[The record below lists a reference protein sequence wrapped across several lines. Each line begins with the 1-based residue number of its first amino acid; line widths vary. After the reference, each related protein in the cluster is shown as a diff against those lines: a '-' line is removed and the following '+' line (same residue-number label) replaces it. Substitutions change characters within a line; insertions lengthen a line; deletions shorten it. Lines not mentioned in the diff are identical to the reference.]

1 MLTTLWLFCGLR
13 LLVCSLYKECGLV
26 AVVWTLG
33 DLDVRQVTNDWSLG
47 SPETVVVIV
56 IHVEGTEKID
66 QKLQIRLSW
75 RKRSLLYISYF
86 FVSRSIF
93 ISAHVPQFYGGGF
106 YWLPRRVHCKS
117 RILFEYEIFEDIQ
130 HLGNLTPP
138 GNTKLFRVLHFEDF

>member
-13 LLVCSLYKECGLV
+13 LVCSLYKECGLV

-66 QKLQIRLSW
+66 QKSKIRLSW

-86 FVSRSIF
+86 LFQGPFSFLLMSLNSMVVVSTGCQEEST
-93 ISAHVPQFYGGGF
+93 AKV
-106 YWLPRRVHCKS
+106 
-117 RILFEYEIFEDIQ
+117 EYYLNTKFFQDIQ